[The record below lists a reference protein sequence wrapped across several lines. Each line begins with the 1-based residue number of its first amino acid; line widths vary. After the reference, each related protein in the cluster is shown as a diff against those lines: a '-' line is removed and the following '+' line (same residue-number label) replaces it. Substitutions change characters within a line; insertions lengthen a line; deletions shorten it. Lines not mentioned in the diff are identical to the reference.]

1 MFQNKKILVLGLA
14 RSGFAC
20 CKQLVKLKCKV
31 VLNDSK
37 EEKDLDIPII
47 TNYKDT
53 DSKTLK
59 LELKVTILYLQIIK
73 REDLI
78 KEELKSIPIKIDN

>member
-20 CKQLVKLKCKV
+20 CKQLVKYNCKI

-37 EEKDLDIPII
+37 
-47 TNYKDT
+47 
-53 DSKTLK
+53 
-59 LELKVTILYLQIIK
+59 
-73 REDLI
+73 
-78 KEELKSIPIKIDN
+78 KEELLDKKQIEEIKKLGVKTIFGYHPDDLLDETFDFVIKKSWY